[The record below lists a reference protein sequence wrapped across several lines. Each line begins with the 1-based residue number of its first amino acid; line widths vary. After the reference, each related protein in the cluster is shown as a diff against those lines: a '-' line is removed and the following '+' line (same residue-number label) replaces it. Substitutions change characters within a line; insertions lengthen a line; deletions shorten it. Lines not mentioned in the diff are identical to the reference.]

1 MAVFS
6 IENKA
11 RPRFEFQLDGEGEVY
26 SLPSFADLSLEQ
38 VKSFQGMI
46 GHEAEAFDGILKF
59 LESECPGLTEKLTS
73 GGALALIRAWE
84 KDSGIELGESSASN
98 SSSGPI
104 EQQ

>member
-1 MAVFS
+1 MAVFK

-38 VKSFQGMI
+38 VKFFQGMI
-46 GHEAEAFDGILKF
+46 GHEADAYDGVLEF
-59 LESECPGLTEKLTS
+59 LEMECPGLTKKLTT
-73 GGALALIRAWE
+73 GGATALIRAWE

-98 SSSGPI
+98 SSSGHT

>member
-1 MAVFS
+1 MAVFK

-26 SLPSFADLSLEQ
+26 SLPSFAELSLEQ
-38 VKSFQGMI
+38 VRNFRGMS
-46 GHEAEAFDGILKF
+46 GSEAEAFDGIIKF
-59 LESECPGLTEKLTS
+59 LESECPGITGKLTS
-73 GGALALIRAWE
+73 GGATALIRAWE

-98 SSSGPI
+98 SSSGHT

>member
-1 MAVFS
+1 MAVFK

-38 VKSFQGMI
+38 VKFFQGMI
-46 GHEAEAFDGILKF
+46 GHEADAYDGVLEF
-59 LESECPGLTEKLTS
+59 LEMECPGLTKKLTT

-98 SSSGPI
+98 SSSGHT

>member
-1 MAVFS
+1 MAVFK

-38 VKSFQGMI
+38 VKSFRGMI
-46 GHEAEAFDGILKF
+46 GNEAGAYDMILDF
-59 LESECPGLTEKLTS
+59 VESECPGLSKQLTT
-73 GGALALIRAWE
+73 GGAVALIHAWE

>member
-38 VKSFQGMI
+38 VKFFHGMI
-46 GHEAEAFDGILKF
+46 GHEAQAYDGIYEF
-59 LESECPGLTEKLTS
+59 LESECPGLTKKLTT

-84 KDSGIELGESSASN
+84 KDSGIELGESSASS
-98 SSSGPI
+98 SSSGLI

>member
-1 MAVFS
+1 MVFK

-11 RPRFEFQLDGEGEVY
+11 RPRFEFQLDGEGEIY

-38 VKSFQGMI
+38 VKSFQGMV
-46 GHEAEAFDGILKF
+46 GHEAEAFDGILEF
-59 LESECPGLTEKLTS
+59 LNKECPGLTEKLTS
-73 GGALALIRAWE
+73 GGANALIRAWAE
-84 KDSGIELGESSASN
+84 DSGANLGESSASN